1 MEQPCFYI
9 LKGNNGTTYIFNLKN
24 WSSIKTSLEFY
35 RADTFRSR
43 FKKKLLSFY
52 LLFISYIKLKDIKQ
66 ANEVDAFI
74 NKKIGSSIDFE
85 IDTNCS
91 ILIAQTNNKVV
102 VNHHFKY
109 FQKFAFGESYENV
122 LNESKV
128 YELFTHPKTFKV
140 SKLFDLVND
149 PNIGYCSF
157 KLESSIKNKKNN
169 DDVLIVKS
177 MLEFFKTNQKQSI
190 QFSQYID
197 SLLKLLE
204 PLNLKNR
211 STIED
216 YSSKIKLQYGHYDLP
231 LGLVHRDFK
240 PWNTVYNKKLL
251 IFDFEETILNGPPLE
266 DVFNFYIDPK
276 IRYETP
282 ESVHSFINSNKNTD
296 GCNKYLDD
304 LKINISF
311 EALLFTYTLER
322 IIFWSNA
329 NVSITANAYIGFL
342 NYLVKN

>member
-102 VNHHFKY
+102 VYHHFKY

-128 YELFTHPKTFKV
+128 YELFTLPKH
-140 SKLFDLVND
+140 SK
-149 PNIGYCSF
+149 C
-157 KLESSIKNKKNN
+157 
-169 DDVLIVKS
+169 
-177 MLEFFKTNQKQSI
+177 Q
-190 QFSQYID
+190 
-197 SLLKLLE
+197 
-204 PLNLKNR
+204 
-211 STIED
+211 
-216 YSSKIKLQYGHYDLP
+216 
-231 LGLVHRDFK
+231 
-240 PWNTVYNKKLL
+240 
-251 IFDFEETILNGPPLE
+251 
-266 DVFNFYIDPK
+266 
-276 IRYETP
+276 
-282 ESVHSFINSNKNTD
+282 
-296 GCNKYLDD
+296 
-304 LKINISF
+304 
-311 EALLFTYTLER
+311 
-322 IIFWSNA
+322 
-329 NVSITANAYIGFL
+329 
-342 NYLVKN
+342 NYLT